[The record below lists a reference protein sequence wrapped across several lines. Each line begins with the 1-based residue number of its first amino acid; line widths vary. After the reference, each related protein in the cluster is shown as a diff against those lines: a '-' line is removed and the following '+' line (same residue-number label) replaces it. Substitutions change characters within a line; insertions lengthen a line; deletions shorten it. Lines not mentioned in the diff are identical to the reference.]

1 MKKLFSIFAICLGIL
16 SWIFFLLLAILAFS
30 PWNLIK
36 NIDRYVLPA
45 YSIDFSK
52 LESSGNALNRNLK
65 FYDLYIMHNN
75 SLLIE
80 AKELDLGLSFK
91 PQKLFYF
98 FNINNITIKD
108 GYFDQSNTRSSN
120 SSSSSIINFSEEIL
134 LSFENF
140 KYQRNDSLFEINGYL
155 FGDLS
160 RSFDGQLSFLHNN
173 KLSTIAVNA
182 LDDSYRFSL
191 NLHSYEWLNFIPSFN
206 TSLIKNLAFQINA
219 IGEFKE
225 NKSNIIGSF
234 NSSSLLLQSLSI
246 GPNRGSFHYQSQ
258 KNIGLLKLTEFLH
271 PLIDEEYPIQINL
284 KKQSLAVPRFYVSP
298 DTLKIKPFNLSNLII
313 ENFFLSFSSLMPKY
327 SGSVKDLDLKDLYFK
342 EINNLSGDFSGYG
355 SQIKFLVNSDSSII
369 KNYNQ
374 NLISASILGAG
385 NFSDSV
391 FDLKARIKN
400 QSAGIDIALTINPEL
415 NNPLSIQL
423 KGHDVSKDLITFS
436 LPYSLKSAGS
446 YIDTSINLGGENLIY
461 FNYSAPSNNLKA
473 DLKAK
478 ILINESKLMFSENS
492 IINLARPIIE
502 ADNQN
507 LYISSSS
514 GKVTNFFYE
523 EAYGLINY
531 DTQKLSFYSLHD
543 MKSIDLE
550 SSFDSEEWRFNL
562 PDIKAE
568 HKGEIELST
577 LKLNNAISLNTETF
591 NMPISQSNKI
601 EFDKGSIFIVDLDS
615 VFGSLPSRF
624 MKEEMLISL
633 LGIGLTKKYDLTFS
647 TNINFEP
654 SNLIN
659 NSSFLEVSGNDLFM
673 IDLNIQKNSTPLLKL
688 NSDLKNIKLNSPL
701 NSLSKNKLIRLPTEI
716 FITNFSNPSIR
727 VINQNIDMHIRD
739 LKKYEGYISI
749 GKKLPDQYKNFQKE
763 TGLNLYLYSEFL
775 DEKMLI
781 SMLPSNQEP
790 TSIKFNKLAF
800 EVKNFKFFNNKFSDL
815 SGFFNFKNS
824 GIMGNLIADELNLD
838 LKMDQTGFVKI
849 EIKDSTFPDVEFINS
864 TQSGSDT
871 TINSRLI
878 IKNSSL
884 GKIKIKDLDM
894 YLVNNKKK
902 FSLNNMKLS
911 SNLISIKPTQKSST
925 AFFSID
931 KIKPLYKIRGDFLI
945 KDSKKIPYLGE
956 FADFSYFNGSI
967 NLQLEE
973 LSTLSHIEGD
983 SDFLLKD
990 LVIKDS
996 FSDSLAFNLLGVLN
1010 LRNILGKIANLD
1022 LSINEFTSV
1031 KLGRVEGDFIFNE
1044 SKLRLASP
1052 LFIETNAA
1060 KMRWIGQINKNS
1072 KSELNDLDL
1081 NLDLRIRVEENLPWY
1096 AAILGGLPAVA
1107 GSAVLN
1113 EIFEEDINNLTNY
1126 QYEVLGTIA
1135 EPKLERI
1142 KQEIK

>member
-1 MKKLFSIFAICLGIL
+1 
-16 SWIFFLLLAILAFS
+16 
-30 PWNLIK
+30 
-36 NIDRYVLPA
+36 
-45 YSIDFSK
+45 
-52 LESSGNALNRNLK
+52 
-65 FYDLYIMHNN
+65 
-75 SLLIE
+75 
-80 AKELDLGLSFK
+80 
-91 PQKLFYF
+91 
-98 FNINNITIKD
+98 
-108 GYFDQSNTRSSN
+108 
-120 SSSSSIINFSEEIL
+120 
-134 LSFENF
+134 
-140 KYQRNDSLFEINGYL
+140 
-155 FGDLS
+155 
-160 RSFDGQLSFLHNN
+160 
-173 KLSTIAVNA
+173 
-182 LDDSYRFSL
+182 
-191 NLHSYEWLNFIPSFN
+191 
-206 TSLIKNLAFQINA
+206 
-219 IGEFKE
+219 
-225 NKSNIIGSF
+225 
-234 NSSSLLLQSLSI
+234 
-246 GPNRGSFHYQSQ
+246 
-258 KNIGLLKLTEFLH
+258 
-271 PLIDEEYPIQINL
+271 
-284 KKQSLAVPRFYVSP
+284 
-298 DTLKIKPFNLSNLII
+298 
-313 ENFFLSFSSLMPKY
+313 
-327 SGSVKDLDLKDLYFK
+327 
-342 EINNLSGDFSGYG
+342 
-355 SQIKFLVNSDSSII
+355 
-369 KNYNQ
+369 
-374 NLISASILGAG
+374 
-385 NFSDSV
+385 
-391 FDLKARIKN
+391 
-400 QSAGIDIALTINPEL
+400 
-415 NNPLSIQL
+415 
-423 KGHDVSKDLITFS
+423 
-436 LPYSLKSAGS
+436 
-446 YIDTSINLGGENLIY
+446 
-461 FNYSAPSNNLKA
+461 
-473 DLKAK
+473 
-478 ILINESKLMFSENS
+478 
-492 IINLARPIIE
+492 
-502 ADNQN
+502 
-507 LYISSSS
+507 
-514 GKVTNFFYE
+514 
-523 EAYGLINY
+523 
-531 DTQKLSFYSLHD
+531 
-543 MKSIDLE
+543 
-550 SSFDSEEWRFNL
+550 
-562 PDIKAE
+562 
-568 HKGEIELST
+568 
-577 LKLNNAISLNTETF
+577 
-591 NMPISQSNKI
+591 
-601 EFDKGSIFIVDLDS
+601 
-615 VFGSLPSRF
+615 
-624 MKEEMLISL
+624 
-633 LGIGLTKKYDLTFS
+633 
-647 TNINFEP
+647 
-654 SNLIN
+654 
-659 NSSFLEVSGNDLFM
+659 
-673 IDLNIQKNSTPLLKL
+673 
-688 NSDLKNIKLNSPL
+688 
-701 NSLSKNKLIRLPTEI
+701 
-716 FITNFSNPSIR
+716 
-727 VINQNIDMHIRD
+727 
-739 LKKYEGYISI
+739 
-749 GKKLPDQYKNFQKE
+749 
-763 TGLNLYLYSEFL
+763 
-775 DEKMLI
+775 MLI

-815 SGFFNFKNS
+815 SGFFNLKNS

-849 EIKDSTFPDVEFINS
+849 EIKDSIFPDAEFINS
-864 TQSGSDT
+864 SQSGSDT

-878 IKNSSL
+878 IKNSSF

>member
-36 NIDRYVLPA
+36 NIDRYILPA

-65 FYDLYIMHNN
+65 FYDLYIMHND

-91 PQKLFYF
+91 PQKMFCF

-108 GYFDQSNTRSSN
+108 GYFDYSNTRSSN
-120 SSSSSIINFSEEIL
+120 SSTSSIINFSDEIL

-140 KYQRNDSLFEINGYL
+140 KYQRNDSLFEINGNL

-160 RSFDGQLSFLHNN
+160 RSFYGQLSFLHNN

-191 NLHSYEWLNFIPSFN
+191 NLHSYEWLNFIPTFN

-219 IGEFKE
+219 IGEFKK

-284 KKQSLAVPRFYVSP
+284 KKQSLAVPRFYISP
-298 DTLKIKPFNLSNLII
+298 EILKIKSFNLSNLII

-327 SGSVKDLDLKDLYFK
+327 SGFIKDLDLKDLYFK

-355 SQIKFLVNSDSSII
+355 NQIKFLINSNSSII

-374 NLISASILGAG
+374 NFISASISGAG
-385 NFSDSV
+385 NFLDSV

-400 QSAGIDIALTINPEL
+400 QSAGIDLALTINPEL
-415 NNPLSIQL
+415 INPLSFQL

-436 LPYSLKSAGS
+436 LPYSLKSASS
-446 YIDTSINLGGENLIY
+446 YIDTSINLGRENSIY
-461 FNYSAPSNNLKA
+461 FNYSVPSNNLKA

-478 ILINESKLMFSENS
+478 ILMKESKLMLNENS
-492 IINLARPIIE
+492 KINFARPIIE

-507 LYISSSS
+507 LYIFSPS

-543 MKSIDLE
+543 MKSIDLK

-568 HKGEIELST
+568 HKGEIKLST

-591 NMPISQSNKI
+591 YTPISQSNKI

-659 NSSFLEVSGNDLFM
+659 NSSFLEVSGNDLFK
-673 IDLNIQKNSTPLLKL
+673 IDLNIQKNSTPVLKL

-849 EIKDSTFPDVEFINS
+849 EIKDSTFPDAEFINS
-864 TQSGSDT
+864 SQSGSDT

-878 IKNSSL
+878 IKNSSF
-884 GKIKIKDLDM
+884 GKIKIKDLDL